1 MRASGQRRVAR
12 PRRGRPPDPAKPR
25 AILRAATRLFLAHGF
40 AGASM
45 DAIARAAGVSKLT
58 LYAHF
63 GDKEGLFQ
71 EMVRRRCEAYGQ
83 GGSFEDLLALPPRDA
98 LRRIARG
105 FLALLLDPEVV
116 RLHNVI
122 VAESVRRPRMAE
134 LFFEAGPARVSAAL
148 ADYLRGADLG
158 GQLAVADPALAAE
171 QLNALVRGMPHFRAT
186 LNLRP
191 RPTPAQLDA
200 HVERCVELFLRA
212 YGRSPE
218 ALSPQCGSHASRSS
232 RGTRRRRAPGC

>member
-1 MRASGQRRVAR
+1 MGRSERLRAVR

-83 GGSFEDLLALPPRDA
+83 GGSFEALLALPPREA
-98 LRRIARG
+98 LRRIAGG

-134 LFFEAGPARVSAAL
+134 LFFAAGPARVSAAL
-148 ADYLRGADLG
+148 ADYLRRADRD
-158 GQLAVADPALAAE
+158 GQLAVPDPALAAE
-171 QLNALVRGMPHFRAT
+171 QLTALVRGMPHFRAT

-191 RPTPAQLDA
+191 RPTAAQLDA
-200 HVERCVELFLRA
+200 HVARCVDLFLRG
-212 YGRSPE
+212 YGRGPE
-218 ALSPQCGSHASRSS
+218 APAP
-232 RGTRRRRAPGC
+232 RRRARARRAPG